1 MSAQAQYP
9 DDRLY
14 HPDAL
19 WLQLLADDEARVGIN
34 DFAQT
39 SLGEVMFIDL
49 PRAGI
54 LLRAG
59 ASFGTI
65 ESGKVVSDLIAPAS
79 GSVLE
84 VNQQARDEPGLVNRD
99 PYGAGWLLRIRLSA
113 PDEIR
118 NLLDAARYLDHIGRA
133 AA

>member
-1 MSAQAQYP
+1 MSVLYP

-19 WLQLLADDEARVGIN
+19 WLQIQANGEALVGIN
-34 DFAQT
+34 HFAQS

-49 PRAGI
+49 PRTGDALSI
-54 LLRAG
+54 G

-65 ESGKVVSDLIAPAS
+65 ESTKVVSDLIAPAS

-84 VNQQARDEPGLVNRD
+84 INRQACDEPVLVNRD
-99 PYGAGWLLRIRLSA
+99 PYGTGWLLRIRLSSPA
-113 PDEIR
+113 EIPD
-118 NLLDAARYLDHIGRA
+118 LFDAAGYIGHIGLEA
-133 AA
+133 A